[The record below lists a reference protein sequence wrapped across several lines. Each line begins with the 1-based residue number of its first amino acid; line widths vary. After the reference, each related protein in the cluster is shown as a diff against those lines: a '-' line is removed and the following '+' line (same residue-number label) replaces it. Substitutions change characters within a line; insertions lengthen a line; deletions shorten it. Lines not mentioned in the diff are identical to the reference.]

1 MDYNIRLWC
10 DFEAGG
16 GGLPKNGKTIIH
28 SLHVWY
34 QSLLLVHGSRGH
46 NTVEFYGFIRVFIF
60 VMQLPPIQRGGLVVL
75 E

>member
-1 MDYNIRLWC
+1 MDYNIRVWC

-16 GGLPKNGKTIIH
+16 GGLPKNGEPSFIH
-28 SLHVWY
+28 YVWY

-46 NTVEFYGFIRVFIF
+46 YTVEFYGFIRVFIF